1 MNFFTYNGQSSA
13 DFGLHIES
21 KNVFSAPA
29 FDATFQAIPGRNGDL
44 IISNNRF
51 ANASVSFTAFVAHR
65 TIQSLADT
73 LRAIRGWL
81 FAEPDRYHPITDSY
95 DTGFVRYGVIKEGLD
110 IEEQLNRIGSFTV
123 NFSCK
128 PFRYSEAGNES
139 VSVAT
144 SGEVLNNPFL
154 FTSRPYLRITGSG
167 EGALTIQSAGSNRTW
182 TFSDIDGY
190 VEADSEQMNFYKD
203 TLLKNDTVTGSGFP
217 LLYPGDNTLSFSGG
231 ITSLAVTPR
240 WCTL

>member
-13 DFGLHIES
+13 DFGLNIES

-44 IISNNRF
+44 IIPNNRF
-51 ANASVSFTAFVAHR
+51 ANASVSYTAFVAHR

-128 PFRYSEAGNES
+128 PSGIVRLETRAFLWRPPGRYSII
-139 VSVAT
+139 
-144 SGEVLNNPFL
+144 PFRL
-154 FTSRPYLRITGSG
+154 PAARI
-167 EGALTIQSAGSNRTW
+167 SA
-182 TFSDIDGY
+182 
-190 VEADSEQMNFYKD
+190 
-203 TLLKNDTVTGSGFP
+203 
-217 LLYPGDNTLSFSGG
+217 
-231 ITSLAVTPR
+231 
-240 WCTL
+240 

>member
-1 MNFFTYNGQSSA
+1 MYKRQ
-13 DFGLHIES
+13 
-21 KNVFSAPA
+21 
-29 FDATFQAIPGRNGDL
+29 
-44 IISNNRF
+44 
-51 ANASVSFTAFVAHR
+51 
-65 TIQSLADT
+65 IQSLADT

-144 SGEVLNNPFL
+144 SGEVLNNPFP

-167 EGALTIQSAGSNRTW
+167 EGTLTIQSAGSNRTW

-231 ITSLAVTPR
+231 ITALAVTPR

>member
-1 MNFFTYNGQSSA
+1 MNFFTYNWQSSA

-44 IISNNRF
+44 IIPNNRF
-51 ANASVSFTAFVAHR
+51 ANASVSYTAFVAHR

-144 SGEVLNNPFL
+144 SVYQPPVSPHNGQRRRHPHH
-154 FTSRPYLRITGSG
+154 TISRFKPHMDFFRYRWLC
-167 EGALTIQSAGSNRTW
+167 
-182 TFSDIDGY
+182 
-190 VEADSEQMNFYKD
+190 
-203 TLLKNDTVTGSGFP
+203 
-217 LLYPGDNTLSFSGG
+217 GG
-231 ITSLAVTPR
+231 RL
-240 WCTL
+240 